1 MPQHSTPKEALATAR
16 VRARRLRHEQ
26 TDAERE
32 LWWHLRRKMPLIGTH
47 FRRQV
52 VIGPYIADFASHR
65 LKIVIE
71 LDGSQHA
78 EAGHAR
84 RDAVRIRVIESH
96 GYRVLRFWNP
106 DVLSDVDSVL
116 ETIRAAAE
124 DTHSPSLPTEGAIR
138 VNPSCQGGGA

>member
-1 MPQHSTPKEALATAR
+1 
-16 VRARRLRHEQ
+16 LRHEQ

-52 VIGPYIADFASHR
+52 VIGPYIADFASYQ

-78 EAGHAR
+78 EADHAR
-84 RDAVRIRVIESH
+84 RDALRTRAIESH
-96 GYRVLRFWNP
+96 GYRVLRFWNA
-106 DVLSDVDSVL
+106 DVLSHPDSVL
-116 ETIRAAAE
+116 DTIRAAVDE
-124 DTHSPSLPTEGAIR
+124 IDPPPPLTPPHKGEGDDR
-138 VNPSCQGGGA
+138 RCV